1 MGRAASSGTAGA
13 SFAVLIHSPSSSM
26 QREVCH
32 DGSRSTTL
40 DCPIMIMMHRTK
52 RRGRGRVKMKKKI
65 YTKTRVLATI
75 CDGKVCTTWRSFVL
89 LYDVWCHAKL
99 IACRVR
105 EGQEQHTT
113 RPI

>member
-1 MGRAASSGTAGA
+1 MGKAASSGTAGA

-52 RRGRGRVKMKKKI
+52 QRGRGRVKMKEEKEDQHQDQGAGCGH
-65 YTKTRVLATI
+65 YLRWQ
-75 CDGKVCTTWRSFVL
+75 GM
-89 LYDVWCHAKL
+89 YDMAQLHAIL
-99 IACRVR
+99 
-105 EGQEQHTT
+105 
-113 RPI
+113 